1 MPQLRNTAFSAIDEL
16 FQGCLTTVHFQRYQE
31 CLTSHARFLRSLILF
46 QLQQSL
52 LVLLSLSMLPFCVI
66 SHVPGNSNVSILC
79 DYQRLIFVP
88 LISTFY
94 HRGRRATLRSR
105 GTLVTDYMGGGGKN
119 SLRFLKYWKEGH
131 VSHLPHPTPRFLYQC
146 FLHISQCT
154 RRATLSWCFP
164 CSLWASLLITS
175 TDNMS
180 YSFSRVPTQSTQWY
194 L

>member
-1 MPQLRNTAFSAIDEL
+1 MSQLMLQLRNTAFSAIDEL

-31 CLTSHARFLRSLILF
+31 CLTSHAGFLRSLRLF

-94 HRGRRATLRSR
+94 HRDRRATLRSR
-105 GTLVTDYMGGGGKN
+105 GTLVTHYMGGGGAK
-119 SLRFLKYWKEGH
+119 LFKIFKILEGGACVPSPPPYSAVPVPVLSPH
-131 VSHLPHPTPRFLYQC
+131 FPVYSQGHLVMVLPVLPLGKPLNYIH
-146 FLHISQCT
+146 
-154 RRATLSWCFP
+154 
-164 CSLWASLLITS
+164 
-175 TDNMS
+175 
-180 YSFSRVPTQSTQWY
+180 
-194 L
+194 